1 MKKIMLI
8 IILSLTIIF
17 ILFFLLTNKTTIA
30 SVNNSKI
37 YRKDIE
43 IHKNIRIILDDI
55 DNYSNENSLFDI
67 LRNTVFIELCKIY
80 KIDISKNALNKFEK
94 DQFSNNSKISKI
106 KVLLGEHFA
115 HHFLL
120 PYYSNYQFVFHA
132 LSDTIKFQKERFN
145 EARNIL
151 NNWKEDYS
159 VFLND
164 NTEYFESH
172 NTSFDR
178 GSIIDN
184 FSGKYL
190 NSDISYYYVIRY
202 ENNNIFGMR
211 VKKVSIEDIIKSIS
225 SYINIELYDEK
236 LAHSLYKIAN
246 ETYWS
251 EIIFK

>member
-1 MKKIMLI
+1 MKKILI
-8 IILSLTIIF
+8 IVFFLITISM
-17 ILFFLLTNKTTIA
+17 LFFLLNRKTAIA

-37 YRKDIE
+37 YREDIE

-55 DNYSNENSLFDI
+55 DNYSDENALFDI
-67 LRNTVFIELCKIY
+67 LRNTVFTELCKIY
-80 KIDISKNALNKFEK
+80 KIDISKNALSKFEK
-94 DQFSNNSKISKI
+94 DQFSNNSKINEI
-106 KVLLGEHFA
+106 KTLLGEHFT
-115 HHFLL
+115 HYFLL

-132 LSDTIKFQKERFN
+132 LSDTNKFQRERFN

-151 NNWKEDYS
+151 SNWEHDYS
-159 VFLND
+159 IFLND
-164 NTEYFESH
+164 NTEYFES
-172 NTSFDR
+172 NNASFDR
-178 GSIIDN
+178 GSIIDS

-211 VKKVSIEDIIKSIS
+211 VKKVSIEEIVKSIS
-225 SYINIELYDEK
+225 SEINIELYDEK
-236 LAHSLYKIAN
+236 LAHSLYRIAN